1 MNQLN
6 IVTLLQITFGQI
18 FIMVID
24 DEAIDIHNQ
33 FLTNTRHEHF
43 IEIGYIFDLKYSLL
57 INDDSLLPRRIEKH
71 YFLVCTGL
79 SSRFEDRIVESII
92 LSSHLVDSTDLKYD
106 A

>member
-24 DEAIDIHNQ
+24 DEAIDLLDQ
-33 FLTNTRHEHF
+33 FLTNPRHEHF
-43 IEIGYIFDLKYSLL
+43 IEVGYIFDLKYSLL
-57 INDDSLLPRRIEKH
+57 INDDSLFSTRIEKH
-71 YFLVCTGL
+71 YFLFCTSL
-79 SSRFEDRIVESII
+79 SSRFEDCIVESII
-92 LSSHLVDSTDLKYD
+92 LSSHLVDSTYLKYD